1 MYNTLE
7 YNRKKGCLQFLYQP
21 PSMFYVSLLGPI
33 NTNEFCR
40 NLQGVVNSYQ
50 PTAFATRT
58 LCTGRYSVGEH
69 EASTHL
75 FACEKWCVQLWSW
88 HITLYTDHPAVATLL
103 SAGPE
108 ADTHYAFPAGV
119 LLYCNFTVQYCK
131 ASNNIIADGFS
142 RLHLQL
148 PVSQE
153 REEEIVS
160 LVTPRIIEADLQ
172 AATTEDTTLQQV
184 LQFIANG

>member
-1 MYNTLE
+1 M
-7 YNRKKGCLQFLYQP
+7 
-21 PSMFYVSLLGPI
+21 SMKRQHISLLA
-33 NTNEFCR
+33 R
-40 NLQGVVNSYQ
+40 SGVYNCE
-50 PTAFATRT
+50 ADILRCT
-58 LCTGRYSVGEH
+58 LIIQ
-69 EASTHL
+69 
-75 FACEKWCVQLWSW
+75 QLL
-88 HITLYTDHPAVATLL
+88 HYFLL
-103 SAGPE
+103 DQK

-160 LVTPRIIEADLQ
+160 LVTPCIIEADLQ